1 MKSASAAEQSKNI
14 IFTLSQ
20 GEVVKR
26 LFVNFN
32 AKYYELAVDC
42 NSAYVSLDFA
52 FHANYLKYLL
62 GAILSVYKCYE
73 DPEEQC
79 SIFGFRSRSINRAI
93 DYTRKSLGIDKRA
106 KLSELSAE
114 NKKQMEHV
122 YGMAILLCQIAIEH
136 EHEHKPEIQK
146 LFLYWQ
152 KIHFARFCELRGEKF
167 EAEKKYPLLL
177 DICQNLREYLN
188 PGDSFENIRKAYAEN
203 PTLEGEDKL
212 IASMAHPCIE
222 KHYEKYEHEVE
233 KLESGYL
240 DSEHLSGSGF
250 DEGSL
255 LDSDEGS
262 LPGSSGE
269 LRHRRHDD
277 NVSIVSSA
285 SESDDDMKPE
295 EKATAGGWVRKLLG
309 EFSPYVPK
317 SWRSGDA
324 KQSVPEKDVDG
335 FPLEVG
341 TSTPTKIARHEGAL
355 DFAATPYS
363 DNRLPPSK
371 MGVIQISETA
381 DKASVKQD
389 GGDLSGPNDK
399 SASNVPGNSFAP
411 PLVSVKC

>member
-1 MKSASAAEQSKNI
+1 MNSDPSKAAASGDNV
-14 IFTLSQ
+14 LVSQ
-20 GEVVKR
+20 QELLAMR
-26 LFVNFN
+26 LFTEFKVR
-32 AKYYELAVDC
+32 YYRLVVDRI
-42 NSAYVSLDFA
+42 SVHVTLKFA
-52 FHANYLKYLL
+52 FHAKFLKYML
-62 GAILSVYKCYE
+62 GAILSVYKYYE
-73 DPEEQC
+73 DPKVQD
-79 SIFGFRSRSINRAI
+79 SIFWFRNGSINCAI
-93 DYTRKSLGIDKRA
+93 EYTRKSLGIERA

-122 YGMAILLCQIAIEH
+122 YGMAILLCQIYAEH
-136 EHEHKPEIQK
+136 EPEPEKQ
-146 LFLYWQ
+146 FLHWQ